1 MSKNL
6 KQSKSLERVDML
18 SRKMDNM
25 RVAEYVEMLSNP
37 KKLIFMNFILG
48 LVRGI
53 GMGIGFTL
61 LTALFIYLLV
71 YVLRGWVDLPYI
83 GRIIA
88 DLIRI
93 IENYR

>member
-1 MSKNL
+1 MSKEL
-6 KQSKSLERVDML
+6 KNPKLTKKIELL

-25 RVAEYVEMLSNP
+25 RVAEYVELLNNP
-37 KKLIFMNFILG
+37 RKLLVMNFLLG
-48 LVRGI
+48 IVRGI

-61 LTALFIYLLV
+61 LTALFVYLLV

-88 DLIRI
+88 DLIDI

>member
-1 MSKNL
+1 MSNEIKDPKLNEKIEL
-6 KQSKSLERVDML
+6 L
-18 SRKMDNM
+18 SRKMDNV
-25 RVAEYVEMLSNP
+25 RIAEYVALLSNP
-37 KKLIFMNFILG
+37 RKLFLTNFLLG
-48 LVRGI
+48 IVRGI

-61 LTALFIYLLV
+61 LTALIIYLII

-88 DLIRI
+88 DLLKI

>member
-1 MSKNL
+1 MSKKT
-6 KQSKSLERVDML
+6 KQPILIDKIDLL
-18 SRKMDNM
+18 SRKKDNK
-25 RVAEYVEMLSNP
+25 RVAEYVEKVYKTRKIIQINY
-37 KKLIFMNFILG
+37 ILG
-48 LVRGI
+48 IVREI

-61 LTALFIYLLV
+61 LTALIVYLLV

-88 DLIRI
+88 DLINI

>member
-1 MSKNL
+1 MSKKT
-6 KQSKSLERVDML
+6 KQPILIDKIDLL

-25 RVAEYVEMLSNP
+25 RVAEYVELVSNP
-37 KKLIFMNFILG
+37 RKLILMNFLLG
-48 LVRGI
+48 IVRGI

-61 LTALFIYLLV
+61 LTALIVYLLV

-88 DLIRI
+88 DLINI